1 MRAHSRLD
9 YRLAGLCSSL
19 RLNIAF
25 ELRPCGALESRVP
38 RFALDPTEN
47 CKEMKMES
55 PTHDLKGLFDQL
67 GLDSS
72 QKAIDDFIAGHS
84 LPDDKKLIDAEFW
97 SPQQA
102 GFLKEQLRDDA
113 DWARVVDDLNL
124 RMHQTH

>member
-1 MRAHSRLD
+1 M
-9 YRLAGLCSSL
+9 
-19 RLNIAF
+19 
-25 ELRPCGALESRVP
+25 
-38 RFALDPTEN
+38 T

-72 QKAIDDFIAGHS
+72 QKAIDDFIAGHF

-102 GFLKEQLRDDA
+102 GFLKEQLREDA